1 MTTTGTAAI
10 TGASGFIGRVLVERL
25 RAERPVRV
33 LVRRRDELADRWERG
48 GVEIVVGDLEDD
60 AALARLVRGSDAV
73 FHCAAFMGK
82 SDPRRSHDVN
92 VTGTASVA
100 RAALVADVRR
110 FVYVSSISVFGAT
123 RAPDG
128 VITERAR
135 PRRVHRLNAYART
148 KFLGERVVRRLGATD
163 GLAYTIV
170 RPTNVYGPGSG
181 PWFRQLAAMLARVPI
196 AFGDLP
202 VDVVYVDDVADAMV
216 LAAGSPGAVGEVF
229 HVGHEMVP
237 MNRFMVEVA
246 AVMGRRARLLP
257 RGVDRV
263 VRTLVDRGYRVATG
277 TCMSL
282 SLRAPVR
289 YPHDRASAVLGY
301 APGIDLAEGFARL
314 RAWYAAGAD
323 AGVAALLP
331 TRSAVGQVGGA

>member
-1 MTTTGTAAI
+1 MTPTGMAAI

-25 RAERPVRV
+25 LRERPIRV
-33 LVRRRDELADRWERG
+33 LVRRRDALADQWARR
-48 GVEIVVGDLEDD
+48 GVEIVIGDLGDD
-60 AALARLVRGSDAV
+60 GALAQLVKGSDAV

-92 VTGTASVA
+92 VTGTARTA
-100 RAALVADVRR
+100 RAALAADVRR

-123 RAPDG
+123 TAPDG
-128 VITERAR
+128 VITERDWPQR
-135 PRRVHRLNAYART
+135 GHRLNAYART
-148 KFLGERVVRRLGATD
+148 KYLGERVVRRLGATD

-196 AFGDLP
+196 AFGDVP
-202 VDVVYVDDVADAMV
+202 VDVVYVDDVAEALI
-216 LAAGSPGAVGEVF
+216 LAAESPGAVGEVF

-246 AVMGRRARLLP
+246 RVIGRRARMLP
-257 RGVDRV
+257 RSVDWV
-263 VRTLVDRGYRVATG
+263 MRTLVDRGYRAATG
-277 TCMSL
+277 TYMSL

-289 YPHDRASAVLGY
+289 YSHDRATAVLGY
-301 APGIDLAEGFARL
+301 VPRVDLAEGFARL

-323 AGVAALLP
+323 ARDAAMP
-331 TRSAVGQVGGA
+331 PAEPAVRGAGGA

>member
-1 MTTTGTAAI
+1 MTTTGMAAI

-33 LVRRRDELADRWERG
+33 LVRRLDAVADRWERL
-48 GVEIVVGDLEDD
+48 GVEIVVGDLADD
-60 AALARLVRGSDAV
+60 AALARLVQGSDAV

-82 SDPRRSHDVN
+82 SDPQRSYDVN
-92 VTGTASVA
+92 VTGTARAA
-100 RAALVADVRR
+100 RAALAADVRR

-123 RAPDG
+123 AAPGG

-148 KFLGERVVRRLGATD
+148 KHLGERVVRRLGATD
-163 GLAYTIV
+163 GLAYTVV

-181 PWFRQLAAMLARVPI
+181 PWFQQLAAMLARVPI
-196 AFGDLP
+196 AFGDIP
-202 VDVVYVDDVADAMV
+202 VDVVYVDDVADALV

-246 AVMGRRARLLP
+246 GVIGRRARVLP

-263 VRTLVDRGYRVATG
+263 VRTLVDRGYRAATG
-277 TCMSL
+277 TYMSL

-289 YPHDRASAVLGY
+289 YPHDRAATVLGY
-301 APGIDLAEGFARL
+301 VPRVALAEGFARL
-314 RAWYAAGAD
+314 RAWYAGGAGAS
-323 AGVAALLP
+323 VAAVAP
-331 TRSAVGQVGGA
+331 ARPAIGDVGRA

>member
-1 MTTTGTAAI
+1 MTTTGTAAV

-33 LVRRRDELADRWERG
+33 LVRQRDAVADHWERQ
-48 GVEIVVGDLEDD
+48 GVGLVIGDLGDHS
-60 AALARLVRGSDAV
+60 ALARLMQRSDAV

-82 SDPRRSHDVN
+82 DDPGRSHDVN
-92 VTGTASVA
+92 VTGTTRAA
-100 RAALVADVRR
+100 RAALAADVRR

-123 RAPDG
+123 AAPDG
-128 VITERAR
+128 VITERDR

-148 KFLGERVVRRLGATD
+148 KYLGERIVRRLGATD

-202 VDVVYVDDVADAMV
+202 VDVVHVDDVADALV
-216 LAAGSPGAVGEVF
+216 LAAGSRGAVGEAF
-229 HVGHEMVP
+229 HVGNEMVS

-246 AVMGRRARLLP
+246 RVIGRRARVLP
-257 RGVDRV
+257 RAVDLV
-263 VRTLVDRGYRVATG
+263 LRTLVDRGYRAATG
-277 TCMSL
+277 TCMSM

-289 YPHDRASAVLGY
+289 YPHDRATAVLGY
-301 APGIDLAEGFARL
+301 APRVGLAEGFARL
-314 RAWYAAGAD
+314 RDWYAAGAD
-323 AGVAALLP
+323 AGVAALP
-331 TRSAVGQVGGA
+331 PAQSAVGGA